1 MDLILNKPI
10 VFQRLGLTFSRLN
23 IFFQR
28 LVVSWTLDC
37 EPCCKLG
44 HIGWENGPGSVTRV
58 LLLSLR
64 QKASSWCLRSRHRLI
79 EVAQAIKPC
88 TQVLIKIKHN
98 FILKKDGD
106 HCGFVSFFI
115 MACRT

>member
-1 MDLILNKPI
+1 M
-10 VFQRLGLTFSRLN
+10 QFSKTRIGFYLSEYL
-23 IFFQR
+23 FRR
-28 LVVSWTLDC
+28 LVVRWTLDC

-44 HIGWENGPGSVTRV
+44 HIGWEDGPGSVTRV

-98 FILKKDGD
+98 FLLKKDGD

-115 MACRT
+115 MACST